1 MLHLAGRTSLQN
13 FGNSVYPALPA
24 SFGGDNKSRRSL
36 LSGVYT
42 RGSKRSHAG
51 GKCETC
57 RGLHNCQG
65 MTTQI
70 TLCIILKFECS
81 RYRKKRRSW
90 VREHQETDHSSMHE
104 AILCIREEVKK

>member
-70 TLCIILKFECS
+70 TLCIILKLVLTVSEEEKKLGEGAS
-81 RYRKKRRSW
+81 RDRPFF
-90 VREHQETDHSSMHE
+90 D
-104 AILCIREEVKK
+104 A